1 VLPEPERDWKR
12 INVDLAPPRGLVTL
26 AMKLAVVDP
35 TNRDGELIADSVSEC
50 TRLHKRQMV
59 RIRRRP
65 AAYKAR
71 LPGHE
76 LPVLLIAQA
85 NRFAQGADCAVA
97 RRLTGRFRS
106 FLAIAHIRPTGGH
119 HVSDGDSIGWLARA
133 LAIADRRDSRLK
145 FLFDNSGIPR
155 CKRVLGGKILMCPGG
170 RLIG

>member
-1 VLPEPERDWKR
+1 M
-12 INVDLAPPRGLVTL
+12 DLAPPRSLVSV

-35 TNRDGELIADSVSEC
+35 TNRDGELIANSVSEC
-50 TRLHKRQMV
+50 TRLHKRQVM

-85 NRFAQGADCAVA
+85 SRFAQGADCAIA
-97 RRLTGRFRS
+97 RRLTGHFRS
-106 FLAIAHIRPTGGH
+106 FLAIARIRPTGGY
-119 HVSDGDSIGWLARA
+119 HVSDGDRIGWLARD
-133 LAIADRRDSRLK
+133 LAIADGRESRLK
-145 FLFDNSGIPR
+145 FLFDNSSILR
-155 CKRVLGGKILMCPGG
+155 CKRVLGGKILTRPEG